1 MQTAT
6 KVAVAL
12 LTDKAI
18 HAKLDRVSTCIHVL
32 HGMTSSRGHFMRYV
46 MRPLLRSY
54 GVISIL
60 TLSPVRM
67 RM

>member
-1 MQTAT
+1 MQTKGGALRRLSFQHPSNLSHY
-6 KVAVAL
+6 APAL
-12 LTDKAI
+12 L
-18 HAKLDRVSTCIHVL
+18 DRDSTYFIP
-32 HGMTSSRGHFMRYV
+32 TYFMRYV
-46 MRPLLRSY
+46 IRPLLRSY